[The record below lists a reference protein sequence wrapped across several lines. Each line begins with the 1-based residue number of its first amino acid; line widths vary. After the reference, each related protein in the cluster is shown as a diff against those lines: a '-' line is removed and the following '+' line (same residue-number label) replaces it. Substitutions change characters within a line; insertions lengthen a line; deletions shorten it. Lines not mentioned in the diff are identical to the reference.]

1 MTITLTPEHQ
11 KLIDEA
17 VRSGA
22 YRDAAQVIY
31 RALEILTAEDT
42 SLREHR
48 QEIHAKIGRGLE
60 QLDHGEG
67 IPGEEARARLQ
78 KRKAAWREAN
88 PQTKP

>member
-1 MTITLTPEHQ
+1 MTITLTPEQQ

-17 VRSGA
+17 VHSGA
-22 YRDAAQVIY
+22 YRDAGQVIY
-31 RALEILTAEDT
+31 RALEVLTAEDK
-42 SLREHR
+42 SLQEHR

-67 IPGEEARARLQ
+67 FSGEEARARLQ

-88 PQTKP
+88 SQTTP